1 MVQGLLMNSDKLFLI
16 YESSYL
22 KQIMEIIWS
31 LLIKKTHWR
40 VVQLALAQGLIDE
53 FKFKNKVI

>member
-1 MVQGLLMNSDKLFLI
+1 MNSDKLFLI

-31 LLIKKTHWR
+31 LLIKKHIEE
-40 VVQLALAQGLIDE
+40 LY
-53 FKFKNKVI
+53 N